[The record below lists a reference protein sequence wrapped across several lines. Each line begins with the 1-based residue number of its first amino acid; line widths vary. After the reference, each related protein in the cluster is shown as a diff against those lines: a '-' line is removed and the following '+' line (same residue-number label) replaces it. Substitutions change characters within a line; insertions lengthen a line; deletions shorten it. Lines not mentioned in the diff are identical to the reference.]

1 MMVAPFFFIGVL
13 AFELGIGEEIVVS
26 LLLDVVACIVIAA
39 ACCCYRSRCSWVSY
53 FARKFLSSALLV
65 MCVVVACCGRLSSP
79 EFIIHNPIRA
89 SVYML
94 LL

>member
-1 MMVAPFFFIGVL
+1 MMVAPFFFISVL

-53 FARKFLSSALLV
+53 FAREYLSSALPV

-79 EFIIHNPIRA
+79 NFAIRNIMRAA
-89 SVYML
+89 STC
-94 LL
+94 